1 MLNSFFYSNF
11 NYCSLVWHFCL
22 AKSVKK
28 IQERELRILYNDFSS
43 DYESILNKSGHWI
56 QIVTD

>member
-28 IQERELRILYNDFSS
+28 IPERELRTKKYKNELLEYFTTTFLVIMSLS
-43 DYESILNKSGHWI
+43 
-56 QIVTD
+56 

>member
-28 IQERELRILYNDFSS
+28 IQERELRTKKYKNELSEYFTTTFLVIMSLS
-43 DYESILNKSGHWI
+43 
-56 QIVTD
+56 